1 MAVVTISRKFG
12 AGGRTLARMVAE
24 RLGYTFADRE
34 IILRLA
40 ETARV
45 SPHWVES
52 FEKEAGSR
60 ISRLISSMIAKK
72 WVDQVLKDER
82 GYLDEQSYLDYL
94 VLIIAQIADEGDVVL
109 LGRGSQYILDDHPDA
124 CHVLLTGDVDNR
136 IKFMCEHYQISEHKA
151 AQTVASEDRR
161 RASLYSRLGK
171 SNFDDPLLYHLV
183 LNMGRLGMESACDLI
198 CHLVETQ
205 TQKIAVKS

>member
-1 MAVVTISRKFG
+1 MYGIGNYVGTQD
-12 AGGRTLARMVAE
+12 E
-24 RLGYTFADRE
+24 LGYTFADRE

-109 LGRGSQYILDDHPDA
+109 LGRGSQYILDDHPD
-124 CHVLLTGDVDNR
+124 LLVPSNR
-136 IKFMCEHYQISEHKA
+136 
-151 AQTVASEDRR
+151 
-161 RASLYSRLGK
+161 
-171 SNFDDPLLYHLV
+171 FDQLRSCPL
-183 LNMGRLGMESACDLI
+183 
-198 CHLVETQ
+198 
-205 TQKIAVKS
+205 